1 MLPFISNSA
10 SEPRAAADVTSSLS
24 MLDAPL
30 LRRGSPPDFSTLRCD
45 SLCLLFWD
53 RFGPCVVVRGLSKD
67 RPVTC
72 WPCNPVSHADAVWIF
87 LQSCLF
93 PCCNLVTHPWWSIVG
108 KLRADTRQRMHLI
121 RVGWNKINKQ
131 RDTTTTITTTT
142 GGGSFYFHT
151 EFHHLWQSW
160 LIRPLLARLRP
171 GH

>member
-1 MLPFISNSA
+1 MCIFYFKPHLLTQRRCWF
-10 SEPRAAADVTSSLS
+10 V
-24 MLDAPL
+24 L
-30 LRRGSPPDFSTLRCD
+30 LRACWMHLSARWPAWFFHIKVRWPVVVVR
-45 SLCLLFWD
+45 D

-93 PCCNLVTHPWWSIVG
+93 PCCNLVTHPGWSIVG
-108 KLRADTRQRMHLI
+108 KLRADTWQRMHLI
-121 RVGWNKINKQ
+121 HVGWKKNTH
-131 RDTTTTITTTT
+131 TTTTTT
-142 GGGSFYFHT
+142 GGGQFYLHA
-151 EFHHLWQSW
+151 EFRHLWQSW